1 MLFLHNVNFVIS
13 FAQFAHVSPL
23 FNHTPS
29 IKGDPSIKV
38 SEQRQPWL
46 SKFPISVP
54 TAPKNPIRTQRPV
67 SRETKYLALHPDNP
81 LFCCMTHTTPRCE
94 NKNLGFLAAFF
105 AIADSFPSFAKRKGA
120 APQLI
125 CCDSGPQFAPLRPA
139 TIRNRKK
146 LHSGH
151 IFVFRPLGQPQD
163 GAIGEKPQEWQLG
176 ITLYSTRN
184 RAVRTR
190 RIFICAVLIAVD
202 TLNQKGWT
210 IHRPAF

>member
-38 SEQRQPWL
+38 GEQRQPWR

-81 LFCCMTHTTPRCE
+81 LFCCMTTQLPVVKT
-94 NKNLGFLAAFF
+94 KISAFLQLFF
-105 AIADSFPSFAKRKGA
+105 AIADSFPSSAKRKGA

-139 TIRNRKK
+139 QSVIAKNCS
-146 LHSGH
+146 SGH

-190 RIFICAVLIAVD
+190 RIFICAVLIAGD

>member
-38 SEQRQPWL
+38 GEQRQPWR

-81 LFCCMTHTTPRCE
+81 LFCCMTAQLPVVKT
-94 NKNLGFLAAFF
+94 KISAFLQLF
-105 AIADSFPSFAKRKGA
+105 AIADSFPLSAKRKGA

-176 ITLYSTRN
+176 ITLYRTRN

-190 RIFICAVLIAVD
+190 RIFICAVLIAGD